1 MIGKKIYKDNFN
13 QVEYTN
19 AVLWC
24 KNNNAHIEDKGDYY
38 EVVDNS
44 DIKPIQPTLEDKL
57 KALEIEYNM
66 PRVLREGILSNPSAY
81 SEFNVKRAQELE
93 EIAEQIRRNNQ

>member
-1 MIGKKIYKDNFN
+1 MIGKKIYKNNFN
-13 QVEYTN
+13 QTEYTQ

-24 KNNNAHIEDKGDYY
+24 ANNNAQIKDMGDYY

-44 DIKPIQPTLEDKL
+44 DIKPIQPTLQDKL

-81 SEFNVKRAQELE
+81 SEFNVIRAQELE
-93 EIAEQIRRNNQ
+93 DLAEQIRRNN